1 MLRRSL
7 IPLVLASSSIALAS
21 CATGLMSNTSL
32 ADHTAFALGYQ
43 PGQVTIVSRPDTRDP
58 LVARYVVNTPG
69 GQMNCTIVGGGLY
82 SFGQTSDPECRP
94 VRN

>member
-1 MLRRSL
+1 M
-7 IPLVLASSSIALAS
+7 
-21 CATGLMSNTSL
+21 
-32 ADHTAFALGYQ
+32 
-43 PGQVTIVSRPDTRDP
+43 TIVSRPDTRDP